1 MSYRYLDD
9 ETTVA
14 DAAFE
19 ARGASLEELFRESW
33 NATLGL
39 MIENAEA
46 LEAREH
52 PEIEL
57 SDRSAEMLLFSFLGE
72 LLYLKDANGGLY
84 KLDELAVHRSERAG
98 AWKLQARA
106 AGEAIDRRRH
116 RLGVDIKAVT
126 LYAFSLWEEDDGWA
140 ARVVLDT

>member
-1 MSYRYLDD
+1 
-9 ETTVA
+9 
-14 DAAFE
+14 
-19 ARGASLEELFRESW
+19 
-33 NATLGL
+33 
-39 MIENAEA
+39 MIENPEA

-57 SDRSAEMLLFSFLGE
+57 SERSAEMLLFSFLGE
-72 LLYLKDANGGLY
+72 LLYLKDAHGGLY
-84 KLDELAVHRSERAG
+84 ALDEVSVHRPERTED
-98 AWKLQARA
+98 WRVRARA
-106 AGEAIDRRRH
+106 AGEAIDSRRH

>member
-19 ARGASLEELFRESW
+19 AHGKSLEELFRESW

-39 MIENAEA
+39 MIENPEA
-46 LEAREH
+46 LEPREH

-72 LLYLKDANGGLY
+72 LLYLKDAHGGLY
-84 KLDELAVHRSERAG
+84 ALDEVSVHRPEGKEDWRLRA
-98 AWKLQARA
+98 KA
-106 AGEAIDRRRH
+106 AGEAIDSRRH

-126 LYAFSLWEEDDGWA
+126 LYAFSLWEQDDGWA
-140 ARVVLDT
+140 ARVVVDT